1 MALIV
6 VDASV
11 TVKWFEPSRDETDLS
26 NALEIL
32 SGVNQG
38 DISLCQPPHWLAE
51 VGAVLA
57 KLDPESVLDDLAD
70 LFEIRF
76 RRIESKQVYLA
87 ACAMSCELQH
97 HLFDTLYHAVAL
109 TLDDAVFVTADER
122 YYKKAFQYGGI
133 SLLSDFTVDRPD
145 EQNPGR

>member
-1 MALIV
+1 MAVIV
-6 VDASV
+6 IDASV
-11 TVKWFEPSRDETDLS
+11 TVKWFEPSRDEADS
-26 NALEIL
+26 GNALEIL
-32 SGVNQG
+32 SAVNQG

-57 KLDPESVLDDLAD
+57 RLDPESVLDDLAD

-87 ACAMSCELQH
+87 ACAISRELQH

-109 TLDDAVFVTADER
+109 TLSDAVLVTADER
-122 YYKKAFQYGGI
+122 YYKKARQYGGI
-133 SLLSDFTVDRPD
+133 SLLSEYRIDRPD